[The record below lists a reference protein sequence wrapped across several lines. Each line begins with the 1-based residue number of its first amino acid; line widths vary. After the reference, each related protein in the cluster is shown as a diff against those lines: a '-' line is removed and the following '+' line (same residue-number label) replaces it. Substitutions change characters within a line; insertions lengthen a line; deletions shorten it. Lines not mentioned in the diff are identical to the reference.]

1 MPKIVQYNLPP
12 GGTHV
17 QLADNVEVALD
28 IETTAG
34 EDWILIDTETGAE
47 AMTLAGGNFP
57 VKIGTAAR
65 GPQLRQGHAGASQ
78 PGFPV
83 YTFRGDTN
91 TGMTDTGTEDQLSL
105 VAGGV
110 EAIRCVE
117 DGGAAVIQFGQDN
130 YDPQI
135 EQGSGSGFGYTFKGD
150 TNTGMTSGGESDTLY
165 LTAGNTRAIYIAESG
180 AIATTQIDGPAKVL
194 GAFAAQ
200 GSGTVG
206 TGGSSST
213 TLEQSGAST
222 FQTELHVGAAI
233 KIISGGVIKK
243 ATVASI
249 TDANTLELDSA
260 ETIADGSNWYY
271 DSGELFAVKSG
282 DSKSILAVTGE
293 GGLVL
298 NSSGVDSGIYN
309 NLAIGDSDILSKAT
323 TANRNYI
330 IGHSNGDWDLTSADS
345 CVIMGYN
352 TAATLTSGSN
362 NTIIGGYAGDSVTTQ
377 QNITA
382 LGAAAGRTSGSH
394 STHVGQ
400 NAGTGASGSNNVSV
414 GKDAMS
420 AFTGADS
427 VAMGKEALDATASN
441 YATSIGYQSLTGLTA
456 TTTHNTALGY
466 RAGLGLDDGNQC
478 VFLGSTADT
487 SDTDGDNQ
495 IAIGYG
501 AVCDAP
507 NKIMMGNHRTTDMAM
522 DCPPITVK
530 QTSTDGAGISIEH
543 EGSSNAIVE
552 LGEVDD
558 AGRIELKKGSDGTVI
573 HRFRF
578 GSSSWINNNTTY
590 MLGVS
595 TNSPNSNFHSGGTN
609 AYAVTAGG
617 SLITSSHTVGTH
629 STMLY
634 NASGGDIT
642 ATLPAAS
649 GVAGRVYTFK
659 LVTKGGNDLIIASN
673 GSETIEGS
681 TSNFTVDTEKEA
693 VTIQS
698 DGVGWQVIGKYLT

>member
-1 MPKIVQYNLPP
+1 MPKIVQYKLPP
-12 GGTHV
+12 GGTV
-17 QLADNVEVALD
+17 VELADNTSEALD
-28 IETTAG
+28 IETINADGSTGDYITINTTDSGETMQLQAG
-34 EDWILIDTETGAE
+34 AGPGLLFETSRVRSG
-47 AMTLAGGNFP
+47 AGGQVGLQLEDPTATNP
-57 VKIGTAAR
+57 VLLPSYQDA
-65 GPQLRQGHAGASQ
+65 
-78 PGFPV
+78 
-83 YTFRGDTN
+83 
-91 TGMTDTGTEDQLSL
+91 DTGIGRAADDALSL
-105 VAGGV
+105 IAGGV

-135 EQGSGSGFGYTFKGD
+135 EQSSGASFGYTFKGD

-165 LTAGNTRAIYIAESG
+165 LTAGNTQAIYIAESG
-180 AIATTQIDGPAKVL
+180 AIATTRIDGPTKVL
-194 GAFAAQ
+194 GAFATQ

-213 TLEQSGAST
+213 TLEQTGAST

-271 DSGELFAVKSG
+271 DSGELFAVKTG
-282 DSKSILAVTGE
+282 DSKTLLGVNG
-293 GGLVL
+293 
-298 NSSGVDSGIYN
+298 SGAMTLGTNPGDATQNI
-309 NLAIGDSDILSKAT
+309 AIGDSDALDTIT
-323 TANRNYI
+323 TGESNII
-330 IGHSNGDWDLTSADS
+330 IGTSADN
-345 CVIMGYN
+345 YK
-352 TAATLTSGSN
+352 LTSGGKN
-362 NTIIGGYAGDSVTTQ
+362 VFIGHKAGEDTD
-377 QNITA
+377 
-382 LGAAAGRTSGSH
+382 G
-394 STHVGQ
+394 GQ
-400 NAGTGASGSNNVSV
+400 NSVLIGFESGMVVNASSNAYVGTYSGKNATGGSN
-414 GKDAMS
+414 
-420 AFTGADS
+420 
-427 VAMGKEALDATASN
+427 VAMGKNALRDNTGSYNVAIGEQALDKASAALYTTAVGYKSLTNFDSGALESN
-441 YATSIGYQSLTGLTA
+441 SALGYQSGDNLQSGQ
-456 TTTHNTALGY
+456 
-466 RAGLGLDDGNQC
+466 QC
-478 VFLGSTADT
+478 LFLGAEADT
-487 SDTDGDNQ
+487 TDTDGNNQ

-507 NKIMMGNHRTTDMAM
+507 NKIMLGNHRNVDMTL

-530 QTSTDGAGISIEH
+530 QTATDGSGISIEH

-552 LGEVDD
+552 IGEVDD
-558 AGRIELKKGSDGTVI
+558 AGRIELKKGSDGTVT

-595 TNSPNSNFHSGGTN
+595 TNNPNSNFHSGGTN